1 MNFDQEENCESPSST
16 RTLPEL
22 FPSPST
28 QQQQRP
34 RAISYNI
41 RDVAMGFREVGAQK
55 RRIIVG
61 NTGHLYDRSSVSSH
75 SYSHV
80 EEDSQTAGDIDLDKG
95 NNEPGTCAVCGDGK
109 GNSNIG
115 HRILSF

>member
-1 MNFDQEENCESPSST
+1 MNFDQKEENCESPSST

-22 FPSPST
+22 FPSTPSA

-41 RDVAMGFREVGAQK
+41 RDLAMGFREVGAQK

-61 NTGHLYDRSSVSSH
+61 GNTGHTYYDRQSVSSH

-80 EEDSQTAGDIDLDKG
+80 DEASPTMDESDKG
-95 NNEPGTCAVCGDGK
+95 NSEPGTCAVCGDGK
-109 GNSNIG
+109 GHFRYLG
-115 HRILSF
+115 F